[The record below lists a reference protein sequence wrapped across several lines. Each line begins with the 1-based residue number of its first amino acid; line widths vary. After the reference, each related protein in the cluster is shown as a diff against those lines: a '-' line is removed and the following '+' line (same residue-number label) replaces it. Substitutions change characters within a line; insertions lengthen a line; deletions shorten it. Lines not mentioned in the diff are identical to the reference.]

1 MGCAYTHSTLRF
13 LSSPTSLL
21 PFSDSPPLQMDSEF
35 RDFQLLAMATADDL
49 IEHGNL
55 TYLEALNTIDALQK
69 EVKDLQDTVT
79 ATEYVPFYIC
89 QKCYDDAE

>member
-1 MGCAYTHSTLRF
+1 
-13 LSSPTSLL
+13 
-21 PFSDSPPLQMDSEF
+21 MDSEF

-55 TYLEALNTIDALQK
+55 TYLEVLNMIDALQK